1 MNNITGDFMHN
12 SKNSHKNL
20 YTDLILEQNSI
31 KNNTIFKYKNISI
44 TRSTYYK
51 SKYTTIYFDEI
62 FDINSFKR
70 LEEILIKELNEY
82 LDSHILDKYL
92 VIGLGNKESTPDSLG
107 PKTIDKVIATSHL
120 FSLGEVEKGYANISK
135 FNPSVIGNT
144 GIESYD
150 LIKSIIKIIKPTKV
164 IIIDS
169 LKASDISRL
178 TKTIQITNSGI
189 NPGSGINND
198 RGELSKKTLGV
209 DVIVLGVPTVVDIKT
224 IIKNTTNKQI
234 NLKDNLIVTP
244 TNIDYL
250 IERLSLLISNSINKS
265 LHKNYSRQNTK

>member
-1 MNNITGDFMHN
+1 MHS

-31 KNNTIFKYKNISI
+31 KNNTIIEYKNITI
-44 TRSTYYK
+44 TKNTYYK
-51 SKYTTIYFDEI
+51 SNYTTIYFK
-62 FDINSFKR
+62 DIIDISSYKIT
-70 LEEILIKELNEY
+70 EEVLIKELNEY
-82 LDSHILDKYL
+82 LELKQDDKVL
-92 VIGLGNKESTPDSLG
+92 VIGLGNRESTPDSLG
-107 PKTIDKVIATSHL
+107 PKTIDNIIATSHL
-120 FSLGEVEKGYANISK
+120 FLLGEVENGYSNVSK

-164 IIIDS
+164 VIIDA
-169 LKASDISRL
+169 LKANNISRL

-209 DVIVLGVPTVVDIKT
+209 DVIVVGIPTVVDIKT
-224 IIKNTTNKQI
+224 IIKDTINKQI
-234 NLKDNLIVTP
+234 NIKENMIVTP

-250 IERLSLLISNSINKS
+250 IEKLSILLSNSINKT
-265 LHKNYSRQNTK
+265 LHKNYFDK

>member
-1 MNNITGDFMHN
+1 MHI
-12 SKNSHKNL
+12 SKNLHKNL

-31 KNNTIFKYKNISI
+31 KNNTIIELKDISI
-44 TRSTYYK
+44 TRTTYYK
-51 SKYTTIYFDEI
+51 SKYTTIYFNDTS
-62 FDINSFKR
+62 DISSFKT
-70 LEEILIKELNEY
+70 LEDILIKELNNY
-82 LDSHILDKYL
+82 LELNNNDKL
-92 VIGLGNKESTPDSLG
+92 LIIGLGNSESTPDSLG
-107 PKTIDKVIATSHL
+107 PKTIDKVLATSHL
-120 FSLGEVEKGYANISK
+120 FLLGDVENGYSNVSK

-169 LKASDISRL
+169 LKASNISRL

-198 RGELSKKTLGV
+198 RGELSKKTLGI
-209 DVIVLGVPTVVDIKT
+209 DVIVIGIPTVVDIKT
-224 IIKNTTNKQI
+224 IIKNTTNKS
-234 NLKDNLIVTP
+234 LTVKDNLIVTP

-250 IERLSLLISNSINKS
+250 VERLSLLLSNSINKS
-265 LHKNYSRQNTK
+265 LHKNYSRQINTTK

>member
-1 MNNITGDFMHN
+1 MHK

-20 YTDLILEQNSI
+20 YTDLILEQNTI
-31 KNNTIFKYKNISI
+31 KNNSIIKYKNTII
-44 TRSTYYK
+44 TKNTYYK
-51 SKYTTIYFDEI
+51 SNYTTIYFE
-62 FDINSFKR
+62 DITDLDNYKNVEDV
-70 LEEILIKELNEY
+70 LLKELNEY
-82 LDSHILDKYL
+82 LDSKFNDKFL
-92 VIGLGNKESTPDSLG
+92 VIGLGNQESTPDSLG
-107 PKTIDKVIATSHL
+107 PKTIDKVLATSHL
-120 FSLGEVEKGYANISK
+120 FNIGEVEPGYSNICK

-169 LKASDISRL
+169 LKASNLSRL

-189 NPGSGINND
+189 NPGSGINNS

-209 DVIVLGVPTVVDIKT
+209 EVIVVGIPTVVDIKT
-224 IIKNTTNKQI
+224 IIKNTTNKYI
-234 NLKDNLIVTP
+234 NIKDNLIVTP

-250 IERLSLLISNSINKS
+250 IERLSHLLSTCVNKS
-265 LHKNYSRQNTK
+265 LHKNYSRQNNK